1 VEERLDL
8 AVAAVL
14 PDIVA
19 ASMVKA
25 MLEQADIPV
34 MLRGSGSTDWLIPGT
49 PGGAGPLE
57 VIVPRERL
65 MEACEL
71 IGELEAEGGA
81 TDAES
86 GVTETE
92 GGEPADD
99 VAVS

>member
-1 VEERLDL
+1 MEGHLDL
-8 AVAAVL
+8 AVATVA

-49 PGGAGPLE
+49 PGGSGPLE

-65 MEACEL
+65 TEAREL
-71 IGELEAEGGA
+71 IGELEAGGGA
-81 TDAES
+81 ADDES
-86 GVTETE
+86 GAAETE
-92 GGEPADD
+92 GDEPKDD
-99 VAVS
+99 VALS